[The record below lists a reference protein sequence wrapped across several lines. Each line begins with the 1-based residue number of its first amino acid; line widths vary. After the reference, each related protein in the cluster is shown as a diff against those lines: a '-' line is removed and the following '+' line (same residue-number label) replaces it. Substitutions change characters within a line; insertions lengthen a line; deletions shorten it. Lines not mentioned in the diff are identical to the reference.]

1 MPSLKFPFDLCLK
14 SIFFSIK
21 ASTCD
26 RRRSSSFGAA
36 FKTPTLKSPK
46 LMRSVSRL
54 LTGSSHQRLRESM
67 SLDDSVQ
74 EEVSHRKRVL
84 VLDDKLVCSIEIAV
98 YT

>member
-1 MPSLKFPFDLCLK
+1 
-14 SIFFSIK
+14 
-21 ASTCD
+21 
-26 RRRSSSFGAA
+26 
-36 FKTPTLKSPK
+36 
-46 LMRSVSRL
+46 
-54 LTGSSHQRLRESM
+54 M